1 VEGSVPQPVAG
12 RAAGREVA
20 VVTVARVPEVARM
33 EVGQAMATMVE
44 EAEMAA
50 AKVEEEEPAKTR
62 GAVAE
67 MVATMARVAMAKAR
81 VVAVTAL
88 TCSSKL
94 PSIRTWPNRRHTTTT
109 ATRPTSMRPTVC
121 SVPIESMRRTH

>member
-81 VVAVTAL
+81 VVAVVPTA
-88 TCSSKL
+88 KV
-94 PSIRTWPNRRHTTTT
+94 RQVAERGAMA
-109 ATRPTSMRPTVC
+109 ATEAAAV
-121 SVPIESMRRTH
+121 VG